1 MKATTRK
8 ELDELYNRARA
19 LKADRATKQQLA
31 DNAADLAW
39 ETDTNAKR
47 GCGDP
52 AAAVAAYN
60 DAARFWIKAA
70 GYTPRNHTAHMEY
83 SDAAENARQMA
94 EYFAQYIA

>member
-1 MKATTRK
+1 MKAITRK

-19 LKADRATKQQLA
+19 LKADRTTKQHLA

-39 ETDTNAKR
+39 ETDTNAK
-47 GCGDP
+47 CGNL
-52 AAAVAAYN
+52 AATVAAYN

-70 GYTPRNHTAHMEY
+70 GYTPKNHTAHMEY
-83 SDAAENARQMA
+83 IDAAENARQMA